1 MIIEVEN
8 EATILNRQAGALLMV
23 VDSSG
28 RDVTGLLKHWL
39 DIAQVIEMRATRK
52 ELTSGDVL
60 HFELE
65 EAHLYVITN
74 SDIETSLV
82 KVLDLAELHEV
93 SSINL
98 PDIEEVSTAVWGID
112 HPSNILLR
120 LCRV

>member
-1 MIIEVEN
+1 MIIEIDKD
-8 EATILNRQAGALLMV
+8 ATVFDRKADAALIV
-23 VDSSG
+23 VDPSG
-28 RDVTGLLKHWL
+28 REPSGLFRGLP

-52 ELTSGDVL
+52 ELTSGDIL

-82 KVLDLAELHEV
+82 KVLDLAESHEV

-98 PDIEEVSTAVWGID
+98 PDIEEVSTVVWGID